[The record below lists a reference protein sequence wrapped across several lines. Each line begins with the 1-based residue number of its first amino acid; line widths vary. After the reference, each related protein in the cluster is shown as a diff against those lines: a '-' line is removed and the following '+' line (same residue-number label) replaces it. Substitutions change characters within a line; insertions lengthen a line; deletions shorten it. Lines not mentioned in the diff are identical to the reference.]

1 MWIFKGIFID
11 CFCWIPQLH
20 RVRYSQCFCWSRED
34 KTTDADDEKQRLRW
48 NVCIIWKWDRDGDSL
63 INWLNRFVCH
73 MYGWKGKDSVN
84 NIRYWMYCQSG
95 AKIASEK
102 LPPCEDVLQLH
113 ILRANYHAFI
123 WRQSLLAQQAENDP
137 P

>member
-1 MWIFKGIFID
+1 
-11 CFCWIPQLH
+11 
-20 RVRYSQCFCWSRED
+20 
-34 KTTDADDEKQRLRW
+34 
-48 NVCIIWKWDRDGDSL
+48 
-63 INWLNRFVCH
+63 

-84 NIRYWMYCQSG
+84 NIRYWMYCQNG

-123 WRQSLLAQQAENDP
+123 
-137 P
+137 